1 MPWFHCDHL
10 YLKRQSQE
18 KQQVSVLS
26 SVPSFFSLME
36 KWQWAGVLFFAAH
49 SIPLNHCLLHFTLSS
64 YIETLMILSC
74 RQQHQPFPVSTGP
87 TVLPGDS
94 SVPLFFS
101 FSFFMVSSST
111 PVHFVQASGPSH
123 NPLLLSRWSG
133 LQIYRK
139 TLSTLDKESERL
151 LLIGVIPPVFLPC
164 PFGKADSFLS
174 ISVLCLY
181 TLTVSCSLLL

>member
-26 SVPSFFSLME
+26 SVPSFFLLME
-36 KWQWAGVLFFAAH
+36 KWQWSWCSVLCSLFH
-49 SIPLNHCLLHFTLSS
+49 TTQPLSLTFYLSS
-64 YIETLMILSC
+64 YIETLMIFSC
-74 RQQHQPFPVSTGP
+74 RQQLQPFPMSTGP

-94 SVPLFFS
+94 SVSLFFS

-151 LLIGVIPPVFLPC
+151 LESSLQF
-164 PFGKADSFLS
+164 SFH
-174 ISVLCLY
+174 V
-181 TLTVSCSLLL
+181 LLLGKLTLSYPFQFCVFTLSLSPAPYFYN